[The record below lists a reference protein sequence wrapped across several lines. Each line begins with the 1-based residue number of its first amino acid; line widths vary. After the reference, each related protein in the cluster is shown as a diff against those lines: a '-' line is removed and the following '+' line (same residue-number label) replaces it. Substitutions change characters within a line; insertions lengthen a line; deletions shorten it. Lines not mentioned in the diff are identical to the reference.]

1 MGECSSS
8 RIKLFELSRMLCDES
23 DDPIRVLRTVLAET
37 GTGHGESESSGPA
50 FLLRNFQIQSIS
62 GDDWISRVLG
72 PRSAEK
78 LGYIT

>member
-1 MGECSSS
+1 MLKE
-8 RIKLFELSRMLCDES
+8 RINVVHERKRQKNICVQRKQT
-23 DDPIRVLRTVLAET
+23 IA
-37 GTGHGESESSGPA
+37 A

>member
-37 GTGHGESESSGPA
+37 GTGHGESESSGSS
-50 FLLRNFQIQSIS
+50 QSRFKLS
-62 GDDWISRVLG
+62 TCTQSRHSWVRGLV
-72 PRSAEK
+72 
-78 LGYIT
+78 